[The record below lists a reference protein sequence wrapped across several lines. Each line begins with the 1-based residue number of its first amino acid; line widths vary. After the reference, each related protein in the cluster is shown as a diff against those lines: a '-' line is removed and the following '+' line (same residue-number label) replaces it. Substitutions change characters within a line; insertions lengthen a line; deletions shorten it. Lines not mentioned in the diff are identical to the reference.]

1 VEKFVIDG
9 RRRLSGTV
17 RPSGNKNEALPVL
30 AASLLTEEPVI
41 FDNVPRIRDVMVMCD
56 VLSRQGAEVEWLESS
71 KLRICAKNV
80 KGPALDPDLCRRIR
94 ASILFAGPMVARF
107 GRVILP
113 PPGGD
118 VIGRRRLDTHFHAF
132 EAMGVSINL
141 EGAYDL
147 RGGRL
152 VGTDFFMDEASVTAT
167 ENAIMAASLAKGT
180 TILRNAAC
188 EPHVCQ
194 LGRLINKM
202 GGQVSGIGTNT
213 LTIQGVDRLG
223 GAEHTIESDYLEIG
237 SFIGLAAVT
246 RSPITIQRVNP
257 DSLRMIRM
265 VFQRLGVRT
274 EIEGTDLIVP
284 EDQTLQVKA
293 DYHGHVPKI
302 DDAPWPAFPT
312 DLMSIVITVATQCT
326 GTVLFFEKMFEGR
339 MFFVDHLQNMGAQ
352 IILCDP
358 HRVVV
363 VGPQTLRGGRVESPD
378 VRAGMALL
386 IAGLASVGQTQI
398 YNIHQI
404 DRGYERIEEKLQ
416 SLGAAVE
423 RVSVTPPLT

>member
-9 RRRLSGTV
+9 RRRLSGSV

-30 AASLLTEEPVI
+30 AASLLTEETVI
-41 FDNVPRIRDVMVMCD
+41 YENVPRIRDVMVMCE
-56 VLSRQGAEVEWLESS
+56 VLRKQGADVEWTGPSTLH
-71 KLRICAKNV
+71 ICCKNV
-80 KGPALDPDLCRRIR
+80 TEPALDADLCRRIR
-94 ASILFAGPMVARF
+94 ASILFAGPMVSRL
-107 GRVILP
+107 GRVVLP

-132 EAMGVSINL
+132 EAMGASINL

-194 LGRLINKM
+194 LARLINKM
-202 GGQVSGIGTNT
+202 GGQISGIGTNT

-223 GAEHTIESDYLEIG
+223 GARHEIESDYLEIG

-246 RSPITIQRVNP
+246 RSPITIEKVNP
-257 DSLRMIRM
+257 ESLRMIRM
-265 VFQRLGVRT
+265 VFNRLGIRT
-274 EIEGTDLIVP
+274 EIEGTNLFVP
-284 EDQTLQVKA
+284 EDQTLKIKA

-386 IAGLASVGQTQI
+386 IAGLASVGKTEI

-404 DRGYERIEEKLQ
+404 DRGYENIEKKLRK
-416 SLGAAVE
+416 LGAAIE
-423 RVSVTPPLT
+423 RVTVD